1 MEHFPFKIEIQPGSP
16 AYEQVIHAVHRA
28 IACGVM
34 REGDSFPSV
43 RSLSKSVRINPNTA
57 HKVVQALI
65 QEGTLEVLP
74 GRGTRVAA
82 FQKRSTEDRSILL
95 ADSLAN
101 LVIEAKRLGSS
112 KSELKRFLD
121 ESWQELT
128 QTKQPDPK
136 DD

>member
-1 MEHFPFKIEIQPGSP
+1 MDQFPFKIEIKAGSP

-28 IACGVM
+28 IASGVLQ
-34 REGDSFPSV
+34 EGDAFPSV
-43 RSLSKSVRINPNTA
+43 RALSKSVRINPNTA

-82 FQKRSTEDRSILL
+82 FQERSSEDRADLL
-95 ADSLAN
+95 AEPLSK

-112 KSELKRFLD
+112 KTELKRFLD
-121 ESWQELT
+121 ESWHELT
-128 QTKQPDPK
+128 TNQETDQQND
-136 DD
+136 